1 MTDQLDD
8 LDFEEEEAAKS
19 PFQVQTAFL
28 LGNRN
33 HSSIFEILAQN
44 IFTEIVQKNTE
55 KLNQLH

>member
-55 KLNQLH
+55 